1 MNETTY
7 MNHKKNKSKNKLKNN
22 IKKNKLPQFFLSI
35 LIITIIASALSYYL
49 MKKETP
55 SKENSSA
62 VKTDNI
68 LENKKDIIKTQTD
81 EIKTFEEKTP
91 EEYFDE
97 LNKTQDKHE
106 KFEEYT
112 KEFENIII
120 EKDEAADLINKENEK
135 VLKKIEEIKEDKKK
149 LETIIKDNKEKKEE
163 VKEEIKEIKEIKKV
177 APVDDKNIVTKK
189 DTFKYDKNSKPKIVI
204 LIDDVSTKAQKD
216 KILSIGYTVNMAF
229 LPPTK
234 MHKDSAKI
242 AQDLPFH
249 MIHFPMQASSAFK
262 GEEIDT
268 LKITDSYETIENR
281 VKQLRAWY
289 PNAIY
294 TNNHTGS
301 VFTENEEAVDKL
313 FKALK
318 KYNFIF
324 VDSRTSAKSVIK
336 KYAAKYNMPYI
347 VRNTF
352 IDNDR
357 DYKSIQSQ
365 LKKAIDIAKKQGYA
379 IAIGHPHNITLQVLK
394 ESKHLFKDVDA
405 IYMNKLPYL

>member
-1 MNETTY
+1 MN
-7 MNHKKNKSKNKLKNN
+7 NKKTKSKNKKTR
-22 IKKNKLPQFFLSI
+22 IQKNKLPQIFLLI
-35 LIITIIASALSYYL
+35 LIITVIASALSYY
-49 MKKETP
+49 MMTKETT
-55 SKENSSA
+55 NT

-68 LENKKDIIKTQTD
+68 LKTKKDTPKQDIE
-81 EIKTFEEKTP
+81 EIKTFEEKKP
-91 EEYFDE
+91 QEYFDD
-97 LNKTQDKHE
+97 LIKTPDKHE

-112 KEFENIII
+112 QEFEKDII
-120 EKDEAADLINKENEK
+120 ETHETEELINKENEK

-149 LETIIKDNKEKKEE
+149 LETIIIDNKEKKE
-163 VKEEIKEIKEIKKV
+163 VLKEEKKEIIKK
-177 APVDDKNIVTKK
+177 ALPIDEKNIITKK
-189 DTFKYDKNSKPKIVI
+189 DTFKYNKNSKPKLVI

-216 KILSIGYTVNMAF
+216 KILNIGYTVNMAF

-242 AQDLPFH
+242 AQDLSFY

-262 GEEIDT
+262 GAEVNT

-313 FKALK
+313 FRALK

-336 KYAAKYNMPYI
+336 KYAKKYDMPYI

-357 DYKSIQSQ
+357 DYKSIQTQ

-394 ESKHLFKDVDA
+394 ESKHLLKDVEP